1 MKNTLKAKSE
11 ISGSVWKVLVQ
22 PGQSVNSG
30 DSLVVIESMKMEI
43 PVLAE
48 KSGKVLEIHV
58 KEGEAVVTD
67 QLIATIECA

>member
-1 MKNTLKAKSE
+1 MRNTLNAKSE

-48 KSGKVLEIHV
+48 VSGKVLEIHV
-58 KEGEAVVTD
+58 KEGETVSTD
-67 QLIATIECA
+67 QIIATIECA

>member
-30 DSLVVIESMKMEI
+30 DTLMVIESMKMEI

-48 KSGKVLEIHV
+48 ESGIVIEV
-58 KEGEAVVTD
+58 NVAEGEAVATD
-67 QLIATIECA
+67 QIIATIECA